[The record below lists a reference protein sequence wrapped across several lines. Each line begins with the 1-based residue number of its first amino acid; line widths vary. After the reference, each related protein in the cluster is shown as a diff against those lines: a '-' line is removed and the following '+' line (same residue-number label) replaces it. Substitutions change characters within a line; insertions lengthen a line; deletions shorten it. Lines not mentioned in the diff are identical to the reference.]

1 MKITKK
7 EIFVSMLQ
15 SFGISTEIK
24 ETKKYIKS
32 GKHKYYKE
40 SNTIIKESI
49 EVEYI
54 GGKYEKVK
62 KVVVFV
68 VEKTM
73 GAIKLINA
81 ESKRVII
88 NFTTLRQECPLIN

>member
-7 EIFVSMLQ
+7 EIYVSMLQ

-24 ETKKYIKS
+24 ETKKYIKA
-32 GKHKYYKE
+32 GKYKYYKE

-73 GAIKLINA
+73 GAIKLINT
-81 ESKRVII
+81 ESKRVVI
-88 NFTTLRQECPLIN
+88 NFTHKTEPLVLI